1 MQMNRF
7 KVYRYFLS
15 VVLGIMLL
23 GYACGGRQEGETR
36 AITDNK
42 ERSEM
47 ILRSVDGL
55 EDYPIPTSV
64 EVVEM
69 LQRAGAPYI
78 LGISNPVANVDR
90 YFTERSKALNLGVY
104 GADLSYA
111 GTYEMSQDIR
121 KYLQVCKQLID
132 ELNISTSFNQG
143 FVQRVER
150 NLDNKD
156 SLINIVSESF
166 YDTYAFLTDNRRDDL
181 ALLVITGSWIEG
193 MYLTSQIAIGARD
206 NTEIT
211 DVIIRQNDPL
221 EKLIALLDGHEDD
234 AFIHSM
240 YKDLTEIYELIGNQQ
255 SPMSGSAL
263 DSFSEKIER
272 LRNRIVS

>member
-1 MQMNRF
+1 MNRF
-7 KVYRYFLS
+7 KVYHYFLP

-23 GYACGGRQEGETR
+23 GYSCGGRQEGESR

-47 ILRSVDGL
+47 IVRAVDGL

-166 YDTYAFLTDNRRDDL
+166 YDTYVFLTDNRRDDL

-211 DVIIRQNDPL
+211 DVIIRQDDPL
-221 EKLIALLDGHEDD
+221 EKLIALLDDHGDD
-234 AFIHSM
+234 AFIHSI

-272 LRNRIVS
+272 LRTKIVS

>member
-1 MQMNRF
+1 MKTF
-7 KVYRYFLS
+7 KVFRYFLS
-15 VVLGIMLL
+15 VILGMMLL
-23 GYACGGRQEGETR
+23 GYSCGGRQEGETR

-42 ERSEM
+42 ERAEVT
-47 ILRSVDGL
+47 LRTVDGL

-64 EVVEM
+64 EVIEM

-78 LGISNPVANVDR
+78 LGISNPAANADR

-166 YDTYAFLTDNRRDDL
+166 YDTYVFLTDNRRDDL
-181 ALLVITGSWIEG
+181 ALLVMTGSWIEG
-193 MYLTSQIAIGARD
+193 MYLTAQIAVGARD

-211 DVIIRQNDPL
+211 DVIIRQGDPL
-221 EKLIALLDGHEDD
+221 EKLIALLDEHEDD
-234 AFIHSM
+234 AFIHSI
-240 YKDLTEIYELIGNQQ
+240 YKDLTEIYELISNQQ

-263 DSFSEKIER
+263 DSFTEKIES
-272 LRNRIVS
+272 LRTRIVS

>member
-1 MQMNRF
+1 MKTF
-7 KVYRYFLS
+7 KVFRYFLP
-15 VVLGIMLL
+15 VILGMIFL
-23 GYACGGRQEGETR
+23 GYSCGGRQEGETR

-42 ERSEM
+42 ERAEVT
-47 ILRSVDGL
+47 LRTVDGL

-64 EVVEM
+64 EVIEM

-78 LGISNPVANVDR
+78 LGISNPAANVDR

-166 YDTYAFLTDNRRDDL
+166 YDTYVFLTDNRRDDL
-181 ALLVITGSWIEG
+181 ALLVMTGSWIEG
-193 MYLTSQIAIGARD
+193 MYLTAQIAVGARD

-211 DVIIRQNDPL
+211 DVIIRQGEPL
-221 EKLIALLDGHEDD
+221 GKLIALLDEHGDD
-234 AFIHSM
+234 AIIHSI
-240 YKDLTEIYELIGNQQ
+240 YKDLTEIYELISNQQ

-263 DSFSEKIER
+263 DSFSEKIES
-272 LRNRIVS
+272 LRTRIVS